1 MSAGSGVVTRQRP
14 FHLVALLAIVLVT
27 AGCVTQ
33 EVSVPT
39 SEPTPQPVPGL
50 PDGDWFAMVTVG
62 EDETGEMTLGVDL
75 AEMLTGEEAIE
86 AAVEDGAISEG
97 EDLPNDFYIR
107 NPETNMELVHLGDRA
122 EILLISST
130 DTAQMLP
137 VSPDELEQVY
147 AGTHP
152 AQDGFYVAA
161 NQPIPMDVTVAGGE
175 IAALSQVYLP

>member
-1 MSAGSGVVTRQRP
+1 M
-14 FHLVALLAIVLVT
+14 
-27 AGCVTQ
+27 
-33 EVSVPT
+33 PT
-39 SEPTPQPVPGL
+39 SEPTPQPVPAIA
-50 PDGDWFAMVTVG
+50 DGDWFAMVTVG
-62 EDETGEMTLGVDL
+62 EDETGEVILGVDR
-75 AEMLTGEEAIE
+75 AEMLSGEEARR
-86 AAVEDGAISEG
+86 AAVADGVIAEG

-107 NPETNMELVHLGDRA
+107 NPETVAELVPPGDEV

-137 VSPDELEQVY
+137 VSPVELQQIY

-161 NQPIPMDVTVAGGE
+161 NQPIPMDVTVSGGE